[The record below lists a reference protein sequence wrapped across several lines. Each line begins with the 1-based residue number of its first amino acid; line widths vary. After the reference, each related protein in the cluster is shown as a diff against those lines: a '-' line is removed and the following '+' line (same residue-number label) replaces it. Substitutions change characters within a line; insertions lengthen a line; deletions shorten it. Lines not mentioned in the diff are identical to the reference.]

1 MHEPNLQNIPRDFEI
16 VIDKTKPGVST
27 SVSMRLAFVP
37 GRGKLARML
46 KVQFYKIRSLHCKI
60 LKRFFLFCSCLT
72 DIIVLPKCE
81 KWRNIIPS
89 QPSRFHHYLFAL
101 EFRDVNANLFLLKYP
116 KTCKCAEWNTGILWI
131 MSPMANS
138 DLLYYDQPTLKIP
151 ALLAFLTMLEFC
163 IMTRA
168 VFSITQDTLHFFT
181 LNRYV

>member
-37 GRGKLARML
+37 GRGKLACML
-46 KVQFYKIRSLHCKI
+46 KVQFYKIRSFHSKI
-60 LKRFFLFCSCLT
+60 LKGPPSPRYCLT

-81 KWRNIIPS
+81 KCRNIIPP
-89 QPSRFHHYLFAL
+89 QPSKFHHYLFAL
-101 EFRDVNANLFLLKYP
+101 EFRDVNANLFLLKYS
-116 KTCKCAEWNTGILWI
+116 KTCKCADWNTAILWV

-138 DLLYYDQPTLKIP
+138 DLLHYNQPTLKIP

-168 VFSITQDTLHFFT
+168 VFSITQDKLHLFT